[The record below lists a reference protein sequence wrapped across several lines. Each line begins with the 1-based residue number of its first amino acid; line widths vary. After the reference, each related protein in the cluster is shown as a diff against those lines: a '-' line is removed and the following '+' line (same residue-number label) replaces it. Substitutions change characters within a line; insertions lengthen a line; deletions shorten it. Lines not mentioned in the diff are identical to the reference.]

1 MRRYADDLDGMPGTG
16 GELAQHLIKE
26 LELDGVAVEVT
37 ALGDHYDPTDR
48 KVRLSEANHQGRSLT
63 AIAIAAHEVGHAI
76 QHDRGDKR

>member
-48 KVRLSEANHQGRSLT
+48 KVRLSEMNHQAVR
-63 AIAIAAHEVGHAI
+63 
-76 QHDRGDKR
+76 